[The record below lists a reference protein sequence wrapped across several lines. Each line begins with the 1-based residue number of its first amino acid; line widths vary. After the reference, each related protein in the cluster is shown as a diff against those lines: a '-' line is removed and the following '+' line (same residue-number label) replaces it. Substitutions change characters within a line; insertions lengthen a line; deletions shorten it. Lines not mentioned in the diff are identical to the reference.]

1 MKDTLSEFPNMINF
15 TKRRRFC
22 DIVGEIQQYQNQRFN
37 LSPEKSIQDFLL
49 AQTLLEGS
57 DADEVETDIHKL
69 SIDIEPRELPPP
81 KIVSTATA
89 VPVLCD
95 SVNTCVTTFLHR

>member
-37 LSPEKSIQDFLL
+37 LSPEKTIQDFLL
-49 AQTLLEGS
+49 AQTPLEGS
-57 DADEVETDIHKL
+57 DADEVETAIHKL
-69 SIDIEPRELPPP
+69 SIDIEPREQPPP
-81 KIVSTATA
+81 KLVSIC
-89 VPVLCD
+89 VLICKHH
-95 SVNTCVTTFLHR
+95 L